1 MSIQFFKDMDT
12 TFVLEIQSY
21 LLANDAENC
30 VLVCKTVLM
39 RFQHIHYELTL
50 GYPIAVIVK
59 DAGKFWKD
67 FDLDF
72 QLKNREKWDDL
83 AKTYRLKE
91 LCFN

>member
-1 MSIQFFKDMDT
+1 
-12 TFVLEIQSY
+12 
-21 LLANDAENC
+21 
-30 VLVCKTVLM
+30 M

-67 FDLDF
+67 FDLDA

-91 LCFN
+91 LCFD